1 MRCTCWASMG
11 AFENI
16 ASDAIR
22 KLLSALSGGTHRS
35 SPKKNWI
42 FFHGTLACNS
52 GLVASSPYKTFGV
65 DPPARA
71 TEKVPLSRTSFC
83 AASRNSAAAV
93 SAMELASGKI
103 LISRLVFMVSTHS
116 GGRPP
121 HGRRNRTRLRR
132 GLFFSDHSPRATVA
146 RQQFVCFFRPPASRR
161 VIGKIPGGS
170 RGPRI
175 QHRLNHSPPSLHH
188 IGALE
193 QSGIADHAVVQK
205 PFVASVV
212 VAPKIA
218 RIVKFH
224 IYEPE
229 LHHRARNLR
238 SESQRDSFVG
248 LNVNHQPV
256 GL

>member
-1 MRCTCWASMG
+1 MRCTCLASIG

-52 GLVASSPYKTFGV
+52 GLVASRPYKTFGV
-65 DPPARA
+65 DPPASA
-71 TEKVPLSRTSFC
+71 TEKVPLARTAFC

-103 LISRLVFMVSTHS
+103 LTSRLIFISTHP

-121 HGRRNRTRLRR
+121 HRRRNSIRLGRH
-132 GLFFSDHSPRATVA
+132 LLFSDRPPGVA
-146 RQQFVCFFRPPASRR
+146 VASQQFVCFFRPPASRR

-175 QHRLNHSPPSLHH
+175 QHRLNHSAPILHH
-188 IGALE
+188 ICALE

-224 IYEPE
+224 IYE
-229 LHHRARNLR
+229 
-238 SESQRDSFVG
+238 
-248 LNVNHQPV
+248 
-256 GL
+256 